1 MGYLKIVSDKPTCIH
16 GMGAVQK
23 PDGGIRPITDCSMP
37 RDISVN
43 NVCENIIEDFQYK
56 SVDNV
61 LAMLQ
66 EGDYMAVVDIKSA
79 YRAVPI
85 YPGHRRYL
93 GFKWEINGET
103 VYIEDSRLCFGLCLG
118 QSYFDKILGF
128 VYNILADMYNIQ
140 AVNYLDDFIVIG
152 ATLEEATWAKKKVVI
167 NVLRYIGFYISWG
180 KVTPPSQVCRY
191 LGLNIDSIKMEIR
204 LSKDKLENR

>member
-1 MGYLKIVSDKPTCIH
+1 MSKKTTCIH
-16 GMGAVQK
+16 SMGAVPK
-23 PDGGIRPITDCSMP
+23 PDGGVRPITDCSMP

-43 NVCENIIEDFQYK
+43 NFCEKIIEDFQYK

-85 YPGHRRYL
+85 FPGHRRDL
-93 GFKWEINGET
+93 GLKWEINGET

-118 QSYFDKILGF
+118 PSYFDKIAAF
-128 VYNILADMYNIQ
+128 VYNILAGMYN
-140 AVNYLDDFIVIG
+140 L
-152 ATLEEATWAKKKVVI
+152 
-167 NVLRYIGFYISWG
+167 
-180 KVTPPSQVCRY
+180 
-191 LGLNIDSIKMEIR
+191 LGC
-204 LSKDKLENR
+204 KLF